1 MGRFSFFGHG
11 IPGID
16 PQELR
21 GKLVV
26 IEGADGV
33 GRSTQTW
40 LLKQW
45 LETKGHAV
53 LATRMTRSALA
64 GKGLRQAKKGTTLGR
79 VTTALFYA
87 TDFADRL
94 EREVIPAL
102 KAGFIVLTDRYI
114 YTLVARALVR
124 GIDPNWIREV
134 YGFALKPDR
143 IFYLRAGV
151 DDLMTRVLQEDGF
164 DYWESGMDL
173 HLGDDMYESFVAY
186 QNRIIAQFDQMVED
200 YGFTVIDATRPIDAV
215 FAELKGQMSD
225 VLNNVLPVSA
235 EPIGR
240 LKQSQNG
247 NVRQDTLRS
256 EALEES
262 LGQLS
267 PRVSVDDVVESRSKW
282 SPTGK
287 PVAPST
293 TPVERNPEREP
304 SAKAGARVEGPTEP
318 ILNQ

>member
-1 MGRFSFFGHG
+1 MGRFSFFGPG

-21 GKLVV
+21 GKLIV

-33 GRSTQTW
+33 GRSTQLW

-79 VTTALFYA
+79 VTMALFYA

-94 EREVIPAL
+94 EHEVIPAL

-114 YTLVARALVR
+114 YTLIARALVR
-124 GIDPNWIREV
+124 GIDSDWIREV

-143 IFYLRAGV
+143 VFYLRAGI
-151 DDLMTRVLQEDGF
+151 DDLVTRVLQKGGF

-186 QNRIIAQFDQMVED
+186 QNRMMAQFDKMVED
-200 YGFTVIDATRPIDAV
+200 YGLTVIDAVRPIDAV
-215 FAELKGQMSD
+215 FANLQREMSD
-225 VLNNVLPVSA
+225 VLNHEHAASA
-235 EPIGR
+235 EPIAR
-240 LKQSQNG
+240 LKQAQNG
-247 NVRQDTLRS
+247 GATQDILPAESFESSLRYIS
-256 EALEES
+256 
-262 LGQLS
+262 
-267 PRVSVDDVVESRSKW
+267 
-282 SPTGK
+282 GK
-287 PVAPST
+287 PPEDRI
-293 TPVERNPEREP
+293 VEPRRK
-304 SAKAGARVEGPTEP
+304 STEP
-318 ILNQ
+318 LGDR

>member
-1 MGRFSFFGHG
+1 MDRFSFFGQG

-16 PQELR
+16 PQELK
-21 GKLVV
+21 GKLIV

-33 GRSTQTW
+33 GRSTQLW

-79 VTTALFYA
+79 VTMALFYA

-94 EREVIPAL
+94 EHEVIPAL

-114 YTLVARALVR
+114 YTLIARALVR
-124 GIDPNWIREV
+124 GIDSDWIREV

-143 IFYLRAGV
+143 VFYLRAGV
-151 DDLMTRVLQEDGF
+151 DDLVTRVLQKGGF

-186 QNRIIAQFDQMVED
+186 QNRMMAQFDNMVED
-200 YGFTVIDATRPIDAV
+200 YGFTVIDAFRPIDAV
-215 FAELKGQMSD
+215 FANLQREMSD
-225 VLNNVLPVSA
+225 VLNHEHSGSA
-235 EPIGR
+235 EPIAR
-240 LKQSQNG
+240 PKHAQNG
-247 NVRQDTLRS
+247 RVTQDILT
-256 EALEES
+256 AES
-262 LGQLS
+262 LDSSLRYISAS
-267 PRVSVDDVVESRSKW
+267 PSGDRVVEPRPKL
-282 SPTGK
+282 T
-287 PVAPST
+287 APL
-293 TPVERNPEREP
+293 
-304 SAKAGARVEGPTEP
+304 
-318 ILNQ
+318 LNR